1 MARYVITGSKF
12 KPFSYAELIQPI
24 QLAEAAHQAVEDQYN
39 ELSTKAN
46 VWDKLAGEQPDS
58 KVSTLYRDYANDL
71 RNQANQLA
79 KEGLTPSS
87 RQGLLEMKSRYS
99 TDIIPIEQ
107 AYNARAA
114 EAAEQLAGKAK
125 GIVYEGNASLS
136 SLDRYLYNPQIRYG
150 MADSQEGYKRVYNSA
165 KALQGQLRNYG
176 NGERLDY
183 YTKTWLQ
190 EHGYKQDEAN
200 QAIKDIQEALTSGDN
215 IRGNN
220 ILSDILAQEMN
231 TSGVANWNNN
241 AARVDYFNR
250 VSPAIYA
257 AVGETKVSPYEDY
270 GRRLSARATES
281 SSSATVPRV
290 PWRAIPITRTNE
302 QIRNTTQMKS
312 DAEFLRELASNPSK
326 ALDVQKTYYPGVK
339 GRGEPG
345 SADINI
351 APGDVVTQSYMK
363 RLSDISKK
371 YGINVNFNI
380 GDNGNNSTEGLIK
393 AAEELESRIRKSAI
407 RSTGYAL
414 TNTNFDLGSRILAE
428 NIRSRSQ
435 RANDDTG
442 AFEIEDGKVKSKPSK
457 LEDVIGYINKDAQIE
472 FDPSL
477 GVVLR
482 GSIQDGKTYKTKSF
496 LLDPEVIAGESI
508 NVGGRIYNRY
518 QYLIDL
524 INESIENNDVEAA
537 TAISTR
543 LMEDLD
549 SYFNSIAKTQGNT
562 MSAKEEEAASYYR
575 N

>member
-46 VWDKLAGEQPDS
+46 VWENIANEQDS
-58 KVSTLYRDYANDL
+58 PYTYNMYKTYADDL
-71 RNQANQLA
+71 KYQADQLA
-79 KEGLTPSS
+79 TSGLTPAS
-87 RQGLLEMKSRYS
+87 RQGLNNMRTRYS
-99 TDIIPIEQ
+99 QQIVPIEQ
-107 AYNARAA
+107 GYAA
-114 EAAEQLAGKAK
+114 KVRDIEAQKQAKLKDNTLMFDREAAFTNLDDYVRNPNLSYTAYSGQTLASQTSQMARNLAKELKEYKKGKPIDAYTNTFLTK
-125 GIVYEGNASLS
+125 YNVSSDDVLYAIEHPNDKRSNKALRAIMDAAVNASPIPS
-136 SLDRYLYNPQIRYG
+136 WGDMDTLDRAYQYAG
-150 MADSQEGYKRVYNSA
+150 MGLWDAIGEERVTPIE
-165 KALQGQLRNYG
+165 NYG
-176 NGERLDY
+176 ARL
-183 YTKTWLQ
+183 
-190 EHGYKQDEAN
+190 
-200 QAIKDIQEALTSGDN
+200 
-215 IRGNN
+215 
-220 ILSDILAQEMN
+220 
-231 TSGVANWNNN
+231 
-241 AARVDYFNR
+241 AARQ
-250 VSPAIYA
+250 A
-257 AVGETKVSPYEDY
+257 AG
-270 GRRLSARATES
+270 S

-482 GSIQDGKTYKTKSF
+482 GSIQDDKTYRTKSF

>member
-24 QLAEAAHQAVEDQYN
+24 QLAEEAHQAVEDQYN

-46 VWDKLAGEQPDS
+46 VWENIANEQDS
-58 KVSTLYRDYANDL
+58 PYTYNMYKTYADDL
-71 RNQANQLA
+71 KYQADQLA
-79 KEGLTPSS
+79 TSGLTPAS
-87 RQGLLEMKSRYS
+87 RQGLNNMRTRYS
-99 TDIIPIEQ
+99 QQIIPIEQ
-107 AYNARAA
+107 GYAA
-114 EAAEQLAGKAK
+114 KVRDIEAQKQAKLKDNTLMFDREAAFTNLDDYVRNPNLSYTAYSGQTLASQTSQMARNLAKELKEYKKGKPIDAYTNTFLTK
-125 GIVYEGNASLS
+125 YNVSSDDVLYAIEHPNDKRSNKALRAIMDAAVNASPIPS
-136 SLDRYLYNPQIRYG
+136 WGDIDTLDRAYQYAG
-150 MADSQEGYKRVYNSA
+150 MGLWDAIGEEKVTPIE
-165 KALQGQLRNYG
+165 NYG
-176 NGERLDY
+176 ARL
-183 YTKTWLQ
+183 
-190 EHGYKQDEAN
+190 
-200 QAIKDIQEALTSGDN
+200 
-215 IRGNN
+215 
-220 ILSDILAQEMN
+220 
-231 TSGVANWNNN
+231 
-241 AARVDYFNR
+241 AARQ
-250 VSPAIYA
+250 A
-257 AVGETKVSPYEDY
+257 AG
-270 GRRLSARATES
+270 S

-326 ALDVQKTYYPGVK
+326 ALDVQKTYYPGVR

-371 YGINVNFNI
+371 YGINVSFDIN
-380 GDNGNNSTEGLIK
+380 DNGNNSTENLIK

-442 AFEIEDGKVKSKPSK
+442 AFEIEDGEVKNKPSK

-508 NVGGRIYNRY
+508 NVGGKIYNRY

-524 INESIENNDVEAA
+524 INESIENNDIEAA

>member
-46 VWDKLAGEQPDS
+46 VWENIANEQNSPYTYNIY
-58 KVSTLYRDYANDL
+58 KTYADDL
-71 RNQANQLA
+71 KYQADQLA
-79 KEGLTPSS
+79 TSGLTPAS
-87 RQGLLEMKSRYS
+87 RQGLNNMRTRYS
-99 TDIIPIEQ
+99 QQIVPIEQ
-107 AYNARAA
+107 GYAA
-114 EAAEQLAGKAK
+114 KVRDIEAQKQAKLKDNTLMFDREAAFTNLDDYVRNPNLSYTAYSGQTLASQTSQMARNLAKELKEYKKGKPIDAYTNTFLTK
-125 GIVYEGNASLS
+125 YNVSSDDVLYAIEHPNDKRSNKALRAIMDAAVNASPIPS
-136 SLDRYLYNPQIRYG
+136 WGDMDTLDRAYQYAG
-150 MADSQEGYKRVYNSA
+150 MGLWDAIGEEKVTPIE
-165 KALQGQLRNYG
+165 NYG
-176 NGERLDY
+176 ARL
-183 YTKTWLQ
+183 
-190 EHGYKQDEAN
+190 
-200 QAIKDIQEALTSGDN
+200 
-215 IRGNN
+215 
-220 ILSDILAQEMN
+220 
-231 TSGVANWNNN
+231 
-241 AARVDYFNR
+241 AARQ
-250 VSPAIYA
+250 A
-257 AVGETKVSPYEDY
+257 A
-270 GRRLSARATES
+270 RS

-302 QIRNTTQMKS
+302 QIRNTTQMKN
-312 DAEFLRELASNPSK
+312 DAEFLRNLAKDPSK
-326 ALDVQKTYYPGVK
+326 TLEVQQTYYPGVK

-380 GDNGNNSTEGLIK
+380 RDNGNNSTKGLIK

-482 GSIQDGKTYKTKSF
+482 GSIQDGNTYKTKSF
-496 LLDPEVIAGESI
+496 LLDPEVIAGESV
-508 NVGGRIYNRY
+508 NVGGEIYNRY

>member
-24 QLAEAAHQAVEDQYN
+24 QLAEVAHQAVEDQYN

-46 VWDKLAGEQPDS
+46 VWENIANEQDS
-58 KVSTLYRDYANDL
+58 PYTYNMYKTYADDL
-71 RNQANQLA
+71 KYQADQLA
-79 KEGLTPSS
+79 TSGLTPAS
-87 RQGLLEMKSRYS
+87 RQGLNNMRTRYS
-99 TDIIPIEQ
+99 QQIVPIEQ
-107 AYNARAA
+107 GYAA
-114 EAAEQLAGKAK
+114 KVRDIEAQKQAKLKDNTLMFDREAAFTNLDDYVRNPNLSYTAYSGQTLASQTSQMARNLAKELKEYKKGKPIDAYTNTFLTK
-125 GIVYEGNASLS
+125 YNVSSDDVLYAIEHPNDKRSNKALRAIMDAAVNASPIPS
-136 SLDRYLYNPQIRYG
+136 WGDMDTLDRAYQYAG
-150 MADSQEGYKRVYNSA
+150 MGLWDAIGEERVTPIE
-165 KALQGQLRNYG
+165 NYG
-176 NGERLDY
+176 ARL
-183 YTKTWLQ
+183 
-190 EHGYKQDEAN
+190 
-200 QAIKDIQEALTSGDN
+200 
-215 IRGNN
+215 
-220 ILSDILAQEMN
+220 
-231 TSGVANWNNN
+231 
-241 AARVDYFNR
+241 AARQ
-250 VSPAIYA
+250 A
-257 AVGETKVSPYEDY
+257 AG
-270 GRRLSARATES
+270 S

-351 APGDVVTQSYMK
+351 APGDVATQSYMK

>member
-46 VWDKLAGEQPDS
+46 VWENIANEQDS
-58 KVSTLYRDYANDL
+58 PYTYNMYKTYADDL
-71 RNQANQLA
+71 KYQADQLA
-79 KEGLTPSS
+79 ASGLTPAS
-87 RQGLLEMKSRYS
+87 RQGLNNMRTRYS
-99 TDIIPIEQ
+99 QQIVPIEQ
-107 AYNARAA
+107 GYAA
-114 EAAEQLAGKAK
+114 KVRDIEAQKQAKLKDNTLMFDREAAFTNLDDYVRNPNLSYTAYSGQTLASQTSQMARNLAKELKEYKKGKPIDAYTNTFLTK
-125 GIVYEGNASLS
+125 YNVSSDDVLYAIEHPNDKRSNKALRAIMDAAVNASPIPS
-136 SLDRYLYNPQIRYG
+136 WGDMDTLDRAYQYAG
-150 MADSQEGYKRVYNSA
+150 MGLWDAIGEERVTPIE
-165 KALQGQLRNYG
+165 NYG
-176 NGERLDY
+176 ARL
-183 YTKTWLQ
+183 
-190 EHGYKQDEAN
+190 
-200 QAIKDIQEALTSGDN
+200 
-215 IRGNN
+215 
-220 ILSDILAQEMN
+220 
-231 TSGVANWNNN
+231 
-241 AARVDYFNR
+241 AARQ
-250 VSPAIYA
+250 A
-257 AVGETKVSPYEDY
+257 AG
-270 GRRLSARATES
+270 S

-414 TNTNFDLGSRILAE
+414 TNTNFNLGSRILAE

-482 GSIQDGKTYKTKSF
+482 GSIQDDKTYKTKSF

>member
-46 VWDKLAGEQPDS
+46 VWENIANEQNSPYTYNMY
-58 KVSTLYRDYANDL
+58 KTYADDL
-71 RNQANQLA
+71 KYQADQLA
-79 KEGLTPSS
+79 TSGLTPAS
-87 RQGLLEMKSRYS
+87 RQGLNNMRTRYS
-99 TDIIPIEQ
+99 QQIVPIEQ
-107 AYNARAA
+107 GYAA
-114 EAAEQLAGKAK
+114 KVRDIEAQKQAKLKDNTLMFDREAAFTNLDDYVRNPNLSYTAYSGQTLASQTSQMARNLAKELKEYKKGKPIDAYTNTFLTK
-125 GIVYEGNASLS
+125 YNVSSDDVLYAIEHPNDKRSNKALRAIMDAAVNASPIPS
-136 SLDRYLYNPQIRYG
+136 WGDMDTLDRAYQYAG
-150 MADSQEGYKRVYNSA
+150 MGLWDAIGEEKVTPIE
-165 KALQGQLRNYG
+165 NY
-176 NGERLDY
+176 EARL
-183 YTKTWLQ
+183 
-190 EHGYKQDEAN
+190 
-200 QAIKDIQEALTSGDN
+200 
-215 IRGNN
+215 
-220 ILSDILAQEMN
+220 
-231 TSGVANWNNN
+231 
-241 AARVDYFNR
+241 AARQ
-250 VSPAIYA
+250 A
-257 AVGETKVSPYEDY
+257 A
-270 GRRLSARATES
+270 RS

-302 QIRNTTQMKS
+302 QIRNTTQMKN
-312 DAEFLRELASNPSK
+312 DAEFLRNLAKDPSK
-326 ALDVQKTYYPGVK
+326 VLEVQQTYYPGVK

-380 GDNGNNSTEGLIK
+380 GDNGNNSTERLIK

-508 NVGGRIYNRY
+508 NVGGKIYNRY

>member
-46 VWDKLAGEQPDS
+46 VWENIANEQDS
-58 KVSTLYRDYANDL
+58 PYTYNMYKTYADDL
-71 RNQANQLA
+71 KYQADQLA
-79 KEGLTPSS
+79 TSGLTPAS
-87 RQGLLEMKSRYS
+87 RQGLNNMRTRYS
-99 TDIIPIEQ
+99 QQIVPIEQ
-107 AYNARAA
+107 GYAA
-114 EAAEQLAGKAK
+114 KVRDIEAQKQAKLKDNTLMFDREAAFTNLDDYVRNPNLSYTAYSGQTLASQTSQMARNLAKELKEYKKGKPIDAYTNTFLTK
-125 GIVYEGNASLS
+125 YNVSSDDVLYAIEHPNDKRSNKALRAIMDAAVNASPIPS
-136 SLDRYLYNPQIRYG
+136 WGDMDTLDRAYQYAG
-150 MADSQEGYKRVYNSA
+150 MGLWDAIGEERVTPIE
-165 KALQGQLRNYG
+165 NYG
-176 NGERLDY
+176 ARL
-183 YTKTWLQ
+183 T
-190 EHGYKQDEAN
+190 AI
-200 QAIKDIQEALTSGDN
+200 QAAG
-215 IRGNN
+215 
-220 ILSDILAQEMN
+220 
-231 TSGVANWNNN
+231 
-241 AARVDYFNR
+241 
-250 VSPAIYA
+250 
-257 AVGETKVSPYEDY
+257 
-270 GRRLSARATES
+270 S

-482 GSIQDGKTYKTKSF
+482 GSIQDGNTYKTKSF

-537 TAISTR
+537 TAISIR

>member
-1 MARYVITGSKF
+1 MARYVITNSKF

-24 QLAEAAHQAVEDQYN
+24 QLAEVAHQAVEDQYN

-46 VWDKLAGEQPDS
+46 VWENIANEQDS
-58 KVSTLYRDYANDL
+58 PYTYNMYKTYADDL
-71 RNQANQLA
+71 KYQADQLA
-79 KEGLTPSS
+79 TSGLTPAS
-87 RQGLLEMKSRYS
+87 RQGLNNMRTRYS
-99 TDIIPIEQ
+99 QQIVPIEQ
-107 AYNARAA
+107 GYAA
-114 EAAEQLAGKAK
+114 KVRDIEAQKQAKLKDNTLMFDREAAFTNLDDYVRNPNLSYTAYSGQTLASQASQMARNLAKELKEYKKGKPIDAYTNTFLTK
-125 GIVYEGNASLS
+125 YNVSSDDVLYAIEHPNDKRSNKALRAIMDAAVNASPIPS
-136 SLDRYLYNPQIRYG
+136 WGDMDTLDRAYQYAG
-150 MADSQEGYKRVYNSA
+150 MGLWDAIGEERVTPIE
-165 KALQGQLRNYG
+165 NYG
-176 NGERLDY
+176 ARL
-183 YTKTWLQ
+183 
-190 EHGYKQDEAN
+190 
-200 QAIKDIQEALTSGDN
+200 
-215 IRGNN
+215 
-220 ILSDILAQEMN
+220 
-231 TSGVANWNNN
+231 
-241 AARVDYFNR
+241 AARQ
-250 VSPAIYA
+250 A
-257 AVGETKVSPYEDY
+257 AG
-270 GRRLSARATES
+270 S

-351 APGDVVTQSYMK
+351 APGDVVTQPYMK

-435 RANDDTG
+435 RANGDTG

-482 GSIQDGKTYKTKSF
+482 GSIQDDKTYKTKSF

-518 QYLIDL
+518 QYLTDL

>member
-46 VWDKLAGEQPDS
+46 VWENIANEQDS
-58 KVSTLYRDYANDL
+58 PYTYNMYKTYADDL
-71 RNQANQLA
+71 KYQADQLA
-79 KEGLTPSS
+79 TSGLTPAS
-87 RQGLLEMKSRYS
+87 RQGLNNMRTRYS
-99 TDIIPIEQ
+99 QQIVPIEQ
-107 AYNARAA
+107 GYAA
-114 EAAEQLAGKAK
+114 KVRDIEAQKQAKLKDNTLMFDREAAFTNLDDYVRNPNLSYTAYSGQTLASQTSQMARNLAKELKEYKKGKPIDAYTNTFLTK
-125 GIVYEGNASLS
+125 YNVSSDDVLYAIEHPNDKRSNKALRAIMDAAVNASPIPS
-136 SLDRYLYNPQIRYG
+136 WGDMDTLDRAYQYAG
-150 MADSQEGYKRVYNSA
+150 MGLWDAIGEERVTPIE
-165 KALQGQLRNYG
+165 NYG
-176 NGERLDY
+176 ARL
-183 YTKTWLQ
+183 
-190 EHGYKQDEAN
+190 
-200 QAIKDIQEALTSGDN
+200 
-215 IRGNN
+215 
-220 ILSDILAQEMN
+220 
-231 TSGVANWNNN
+231 
-241 AARVDYFNR
+241 AARK
-250 VSPAIYA
+250 A
-257 AVGETKVSPYEDY
+257 AG
-270 GRRLSARATES
+270 S

-363 RLSDISKK
+363 KLSDISKK

>member
-24 QLAEAAHQAVEDQYN
+24 QLAEVTHQAVEDQYN

-46 VWDKLAGEQPDS
+46 VWENIANEQDS
-58 KVSTLYRDYANDL
+58 PYTYNMYKTYADDL
-71 RNQANQLA
+71 KYQADQLA
-79 KEGLTPSS
+79 TSGLTPAS
-87 RQGLLEMKSRYS
+87 RQGLNNMRTRYS
-99 TDIIPIEQ
+99 QQIVPIEQ
-107 AYNARAA
+107 GYAA
-114 EAAEQLAGKAK
+114 KVRDIEAQKQAKLKDNTLMFDREAAFTNLDDYVRNPNLSYTAYSGQTLASQTSQMARNLAKELKEYKKGKPIDAYTNTFLTK
-125 GIVYEGNASLS
+125 YNVSSDDVLYAIEHPNDKRSNKALRAIMDAAVNASPIPS
-136 SLDRYLYNPQIRYG
+136 WGDMDTLDRAYQYAG
-150 MADSQEGYKRVYNSA
+150 MGLWDAIGEEKVTPIE
-165 KALQGQLRNYG
+165 NYG
-176 NGERLDY
+176 ARL
-183 YTKTWLQ
+183 
-190 EHGYKQDEAN
+190 
-200 QAIKDIQEALTSGDN
+200 
-215 IRGNN
+215 
-220 ILSDILAQEMN
+220 
-231 TSGVANWNNN
+231 
-241 AARVDYFNR
+241 AARQ
-250 VSPAIYA
+250 A
-257 AVGETKVSPYEDY
+257 AG
-270 GRRLSARATES
+270 S

-302 QIRNTTQMKS
+302 QIRNTTQMKN
-312 DAEFLRELASNPSK
+312 DAEFLRNLAKDPSK
-326 ALDVQKTYYPGVK
+326 ALEIQQTYYPGVK

-457 LEDVIGYINKDAQIE
+457 LEDIIGYINKDAQIE

-482 GSIQDGKTYKTKSF
+482 GSIQDGNTYKTKSF
-496 LLDPEVIAGESI
+496 LLDPEVIAGESV
-508 NVGGRIYNRY
+508 NVGGKIYNRY

>member
-46 VWDKLAGEQPDS
+46 VWENIANEQDS
-58 KVSTLYRDYANDL
+58 PYTYNMYKTYADDL
-71 RNQANQLA
+71 KYQADQLA
-79 KEGLTPSS
+79 TSGLTPAS
-87 RQGLLEMKSRYS
+87 RQGLNNMRTRYS
-99 TDIIPIEQ
+99 QQIVPIEQ
-107 AYNARAA
+107 GYAA
-114 EAAEQLAGKAK
+114 KVRDIEAQKQAKLKDNTLMFDREAAFTNLDDYVRNPNLSYTAYSGQTLASQTSQMARNLAKELKEYKKGKPIDAYTNTFLTK
-125 GIVYEGNASLS
+125 YNVSSDDVLYAIEHPNDKRSNKALRAIMDAAVNASPIPS
-136 SLDRYLYNPQIRYG
+136 WGDMDTLDRAYQYAG
-150 MADSQEGYKRVYNSA
+150 MGLWDAIGEERVTPIE
-165 KALQGQLRNYG
+165 NYG
-176 NGERLDY
+176 ARL
-183 YTKTWLQ
+183 T
-190 EHGYKQDEAN
+190 AR
-200 QAIKDIQEALTSGDN
+200 QAAG
-215 IRGNN
+215 
-220 ILSDILAQEMN
+220 
-231 TSGVANWNNN
+231 
-241 AARVDYFNR
+241 
-250 VSPAIYA
+250 
-257 AVGETKVSPYEDY
+257 
-270 GRRLSARATES
+270 S

-414 TNTNFDLGSRILAE
+414 TNTNFDLGSRILTE

-562 MSAKEEEAASYYR
+562 MSAKEEKAASYYR

>member
-46 VWDKLAGEQPDS
+46 VWENIANEQDS
-58 KVSTLYRDYANDL
+58 PYTYNMYKTYADDL
-71 RNQANQLA
+71 KYQADQLA
-79 KEGLTPSS
+79 TSGLTPAS
-87 RQGLLEMKSRYS
+87 RQGLNNMRTRYS
-99 TDIIPIEQ
+99 QQIVPIEQ
-107 AYNARAA
+107 GYAA
-114 EAAEQLAGKAK
+114 KVRDIEAQKQAKLKDNTLMFDREAAFTNLDDYVRNPNLSYTAYSGQTLASQTSQMARNLAKELKEYKKGKPIDAYTNTFLTK
-125 GIVYEGNASLS
+125 YNVSSDDVLYAIEHPNDKRSNKALRAIMDAAVNASPIPS
-136 SLDRYLYNPQIRYG
+136 WGDMDTLDRAYQYAG
-150 MADSQEGYKRVYNSA
+150 MGLWDAIGEERVTPIE
-165 KALQGQLRNYG
+165 NYG
-176 NGERLDY
+176 ARL
-183 YTKTWLQ
+183 
-190 EHGYKQDEAN
+190 
-200 QAIKDIQEALTSGDN
+200 
-215 IRGNN
+215 
-220 ILSDILAQEMN
+220 
-231 TSGVANWNNN
+231 
-241 AARVDYFNR
+241 AARQ
-250 VSPAIYA
+250 A
-257 AVGETKVSPYEDY
+257 AG
-270 GRRLSARATES
+270 S

-371 YGINVNFNI
+371 YGINANFNI

-407 RSTGYAL
+407 RSIGYIL
-414 TNTNFDLGSRILAE
+414 TNTNFDLGSRTLSE

-435 RANDDTG
+435 KTNDDTG
-442 AFEIEDGKVKSKPSK
+442 VFEIEDGEVKNKPSK
-457 LEDVIGYINKDAQIE
+457 LEDIIGYINKDAQIE

>member
-46 VWDKLAGEQPDS
+46 VWENIANEQDS
-58 KVSTLYRDYANDL
+58 PYTYNMYKTYADDL
-71 RNQANQLA
+71 KYQADQLA
-79 KEGLTPSS
+79 TSGLTPAS
-87 RQGLLEMKSRYS
+87 RQGLNNMRTRYS
-99 TDIIPIEQ
+99 QQIVPIEQ
-107 AYNARAA
+107 GYAA
-114 EAAEQLAGKAK
+114 KVRDIEAQKQAKLKDNTLMFDREAAFTNLDDYVRNPNLSYTAYSGQTLASQTSQMARNLAKELKEYKKGKPIDAYTNTFLTK
-125 GIVYEGNASLS
+125 YNVSSDDVLYAIEHPNDKRSNKALRAIMDAAVNASPIPS
-136 SLDRYLYNPQIRYG
+136 WGDMDTLDRAYQYAG
-150 MADSQEGYKRVYNSA
+150 MGLWDAIGEERVTPIE
-165 KALQGQLRNYG
+165 NYG
-176 NGERLDY
+176 ARL
-183 YTKTWLQ
+183 
-190 EHGYKQDEAN
+190 
-200 QAIKDIQEALTSGDN
+200 
-215 IRGNN
+215 
-220 ILSDILAQEMN
+220 
-231 TSGVANWNNN
+231 
-241 AARVDYFNR
+241 AARQ
-250 VSPAIYA
+250 A
-257 AVGETKVSPYEDY
+257 A
-270 GRRLSARATES
+270 RS

-290 PWRAIPITRTNE
+290 PWRAVPITRTNE
-302 QIRNTTQMKS
+302 QIRNTAQMKS
-312 DAEFLRELASNPSK
+312 DAEFLRELTSNPSK

-393 AAEELESRIRKSAI
+393 AAEELESRIRKSAV

-482 GSIQDGKTYKTKSF
+482 GSIQDGNTYKTKSF

-537 TAISTR
+537 TAISIR

>member
-46 VWDKLAGEQPDS
+46 VWENIANEQDS
-58 KVSTLYRDYANDL
+58 PYTYNMYKTYADDL
-71 RNQANQLA
+71 KYQADQLA
-79 KEGLTPSS
+79 TSGLTPTS
-87 RQGLLEMKSRYS
+87 RQGLNNMRTRYS
-99 TDIIPIEQ
+99 QQIVPIEQ
-107 AYNARAA
+107 GYAA
-114 EAAEQLAGKAK
+114 KVRDIEAQKQAKLKDNTLMFDREAAFTNLDDYVRNPNLSYTAYSGQTLASQTSQMARNLAKELKEYKKGKPIDAYTNTFLTK
-125 GIVYEGNASLS
+125 YNVSSDDVLYAIEHPNDKRSNKALRAIMDAAVNASPIPS
-136 SLDRYLYNPQIRYG
+136 WGDVDTLDRAYQYAG
-150 MADSQEGYKRVYNSA
+150 MGLWDAIGEERVTPIE
-165 KALQGQLRNYG
+165 NYG
-176 NGERLDY
+176 ARL
-183 YTKTWLQ
+183 
-190 EHGYKQDEAN
+190 
-200 QAIKDIQEALTSGDN
+200 
-215 IRGNN
+215 
-220 ILSDILAQEMN
+220 
-231 TSGVANWNNN
+231 
-241 AARVDYFNR
+241 AARQ
-250 VSPAIYA
+250 A
-257 AVGETKVSPYEDY
+257 AG
-270 GRRLSARATES
+270 S

-351 APGDVVTQSYMK
+351 APGDIVTQSYMK

-508 NVGGRIYNRY
+508 DVGGKIYNRY

-537 TAISTR
+537 TAISIR

>member
-46 VWDKLAGEQPDS
+46 VWENIANEQDS
-58 KVSTLYRDYANDL
+58 SYIYDMYKTYADDL
-71 RNQANQLA
+71 KYQADQLA
-79 KEGLTPSS
+79 TSGLTPAS
-87 RQGLLEMKSRYS
+87 RQGLNNMRTRYS
-99 TDIIPIEQ
+99 QQIVPIEQ
-107 AYNARAA
+107 GYAA
-114 EAAEQLAGKAK
+114 KVRDIEAQKQAKLKDNTLMFDREAAFTNLEDYVRNPNLSYTAYSGQTLASQTSQMARNLAKELKEYKKGKPIDAYTNTFLTK
-125 GIVYEGNASLS
+125 YNVSSDDVLYAIEHPNDKRSNKALRAIMDAAVNASPIPS
-136 SLDRYLYNPQIRYG
+136 WGDVDTLDRAYQYAG
-150 MADSQEGYKRVYNSA
+150 MGLWDAIGEERVTPIE
-165 KALQGQLRNYG
+165 NYG
-176 NGERLDY
+176 ARP
-183 YTKTWLQ
+183 
-190 EHGYKQDEAN
+190 
-200 QAIKDIQEALTSGDN
+200 
-215 IRGNN
+215 
-220 ILSDILAQEMN
+220 
-231 TSGVANWNNN
+231 
-241 AARVDYFNR
+241 AARQ
-250 VSPAIYA
+250 A
-257 AVGETKVSPYEDY
+257 AG
-270 GRRLSARATES
+270 S

>member
-24 QLAEAAHQAVEDQYN
+24 QLAEAAHQVVEDQYN

-46 VWDKLAGEQPDS
+46 VWENIANEQDS
-58 KVSTLYRDYANDL
+58 PYTYNMYKTYADDL
-71 RNQANQLA
+71 KYQADQLA
-79 KEGLTPSS
+79 TSGLTPAS
-87 RQGLLEMKSRYS
+87 RQGLNNMRTRYS
-99 TDIIPIEQ
+99 QQIVPIEQ
-107 AYNARAA
+107 GYAA
-114 EAAEQLAGKAK
+114 KVRDIEAQKQAKLKDNTLMFDREAAFTNLDDYVRNPNLSYTAYSGQTLASQTSQMARNLAKELKEYKKGKPIDAYTNTFLTK
-125 GIVYEGNASLS
+125 YNVSSDDVLYAIEHPNDKRSNKALRAIMDAAVNASPIPS
-136 SLDRYLYNPQIRYG
+136 WGDVDTLDRAYQYAG
-150 MADSQEGYKRVYNSA
+150 MGLWDAIGEERVTPIE
-165 KALQGQLRNYG
+165 NYG
-176 NGERLDY
+176 ARL
-183 YTKTWLQ
+183 
-190 EHGYKQDEAN
+190 
-200 QAIKDIQEALTSGDN
+200 
-215 IRGNN
+215 
-220 ILSDILAQEMN
+220 
-231 TSGVANWNNN
+231 
-241 AARVDYFNR
+241 AARQ
-250 VSPAIYA
+250 A
-257 AVGETKVSPYEDY
+257 AG
-270 GRRLSARATES
+270 S

-312 DAEFLRELASNPSK
+312 DAEFLRELASNSSK

-351 APGDVVTQSYMK
+351 APGDVVTQPYMK

-435 RANDDTG
+435 RVNDDTG

-457 LEDVIGYINKDAQIE
+457 LEDIIGYINKDAQIE

-508 NVGGRIYNRY
+508 NVGGKIYNRY

-524 INESIENNDVEAA
+524 INESIENNDIETA

>member
-46 VWDKLAGEQPDS
+46 VWENIANEQDS
-58 KVSTLYRDYANDL
+58 PYTYNMYKTYADDL
-71 RNQANQLA
+71 KYQADQLA
-79 KEGLTPSS
+79 TSGLTPAS
-87 RQGLLEMKSRYS
+87 RQGLNNMRTRYS
-99 TDIIPIEQ
+99 QQIVPIEQ
-107 AYNARAA
+107 GYAA
-114 EAAEQLAGKAK
+114 KVRDIEAQKQAKLKDNTLMFDREAAFTNLDDYVRNPNLSYTAYSGQTLASQTSQMARNLAKELKEYKKGKPIDAYTNTFLTK
-125 GIVYEGNASLS
+125 YNVSSDDVLYAIEHPNDKRSNKALRAIMDAAVNASPIPS
-136 SLDRYLYNPQIRYG
+136 WGDMDTLDRAYQYAG
-150 MADSQEGYKRVYNSA
+150 MGLWDAIGEERVTPIE
-165 KALQGQLRNYG
+165 NYG
-176 NGERLDY
+176 ARL
-183 YTKTWLQ
+183 
-190 EHGYKQDEAN
+190 
-200 QAIKDIQEALTSGDN
+200 
-215 IRGNN
+215 
-220 ILSDILAQEMN
+220 
-231 TSGVANWNNN
+231 
-241 AARVDYFNR
+241 AARQ
-250 VSPAIYA
+250 A
-257 AVGETKVSPYEDY
+257 AG
-270 GRRLSARATES
+270 S

-371 YGINVNFNI
+371 YDINVNFNI

-482 GSIQDGKTYKTKSF
+482 GSIQDDKTYKTKSF

>member
-1 MARYVITGSKF
+1 MARYVITNSKF

-24 QLAEAAHQAVEDQYN
+24 QLAEVAHQAVEDQYN

-46 VWDKLAGEQPDS
+46 VWENIANEQDS
-58 KVSTLYRDYANDL
+58 PYTYNMYKTYADDL
-71 RNQANQLA
+71 KYQADQLA
-79 KEGLTPSS
+79 TSGLTPAS
-87 RQGLLEMKSRYS
+87 RQGLNNMRTRYS
-99 TDIIPIEQ
+99 QQIVPIEQ
-107 AYNARAA
+107 GYAA
-114 EAAEQLAGKAK
+114 KVRDIEAQKQAKLKDNTLMFDREAAFTNLDDYVRNPNLSYTAYSGQTLASQTSQMARNLAKELKEYKKGKPIDAYTNTFLTK
-125 GIVYEGNASLS
+125 YNVSSDDVLYAIEHPNDKRSNKALRAIMDAAINASPIPS
-136 SLDRYLYNPQIRYG
+136 WGDMDTLDRAYQYAG
-150 MADSQEGYKRVYNSA
+150 MGLWDAIGEERVTPIE
-165 KALQGQLRNYG
+165 NYG
-176 NGERLDY
+176 ARL
-183 YTKTWLQ
+183 
-190 EHGYKQDEAN
+190 
-200 QAIKDIQEALTSGDN
+200 
-215 IRGNN
+215 
-220 ILSDILAQEMN
+220 
-231 TSGVANWNNN
+231 
-241 AARVDYFNR
+241 AARQ
-250 VSPAIYA
+250 A
-257 AVGETKVSPYEDY
+257 AG
-270 GRRLSARATES
+270 S

-393 AAEELESRIRKSAI
+393 VAEELESRIRKSAI

>member
-46 VWDKLAGEQPDS
+46 VWENIANEQNSPYTYNMY
-58 KVSTLYRDYANDL
+58 KTYADNL
-71 RNQANQLA
+71 KYQADQLA
-79 KEGLTPSS
+79 TSGLTPAS
-87 RQGLLEMKSRYS
+87 RQGLNNMRTRYS
-99 TDIIPIEQ
+99 QQIVPIEQ
-107 AYNARAA
+107 GYAA
-114 EAAEQLAGKAK
+114 KVRDIEAQKQAKLKDNTLMFDREAAFTNLDDYVRNPNLSYTAYSGQTLASQTSQMARNLAKELKEYKKGKPIDAYTNTFLTK
-125 GIVYEGNASLS
+125 YNVSSDDVLYAIEHPNDKRSNKALRAIMDAAVNASPIPS
-136 SLDRYLYNPQIRYG
+136 WGDMDTLDRAYQYAG
-150 MADSQEGYKRVYNSA
+150 MGLWDAIGEERVTPIE
-165 KALQGQLRNYG
+165 NYG
-176 NGERLDY
+176 ARL
-183 YTKTWLQ
+183 
-190 EHGYKQDEAN
+190 
-200 QAIKDIQEALTSGDN
+200 
-215 IRGNN
+215 
-220 ILSDILAQEMN
+220 
-231 TSGVANWNNN
+231 
-241 AARVDYFNR
+241 AARQ
-250 VSPAIYA
+250 A
-257 AVGETKVSPYEDY
+257 AG
-270 GRRLSARATES
+270 S

-302 QIRNTTQMKS
+302 QIRNTTQMKN
-312 DAEFLRELASNPSK
+312 DAEFLRNLAKDPSK
-326 ALDVQKTYYPGVK
+326 ALEVQQTYYPGVK

-508 NVGGRIYNRY
+508 NVGGKIYNRY

-524 INESIENNDVEAA
+524 INESTENNDIEAA

>member
-46 VWDKLAGEQPDS
+46 VWENIANEQDS
-58 KVSTLYRDYANDL
+58 PYTYNMYKTYADDL
-71 RNQANQLA
+71 KYQADQLA
-79 KEGLTPSS
+79 TSGLTPAS
-87 RQGLLEMKSRYS
+87 RQGLNNMRTRYS
-99 TDIIPIEQ
+99 QQIVPIEQ
-107 AYNARAA
+107 GYAA
-114 EAAEQLAGKAK
+114 KVRDIEAQKQAKLKDNTLMFDREAAFTNLDDYVRNPNLSYTAYSGQTLASQTSQMARNLAKELKEYKKGKPIDAYTNTFLTK
-125 GIVYEGNASLS
+125 YNVSSDDVLYAIEHPNDERSNKALRAIMDAAVNASPIPS
-136 SLDRYLYNPQIRYG
+136 WGDVDTLDRAYQYAG
-150 MADSQEGYKRVYNSA
+150 MGLWDAIGEEKVTPIE
-165 KALQGQLRNYG
+165 NYG
-176 NGERLDY
+176 ARL
-183 YTKTWLQ
+183 
-190 EHGYKQDEAN
+190 
-200 QAIKDIQEALTSGDN
+200 
-215 IRGNN
+215 
-220 ILSDILAQEMN
+220 
-231 TSGVANWNNN
+231 
-241 AARVDYFNR
+241 AARQ
-250 VSPAIYA
+250 A
-257 AVGETKVSPYEDY
+257 AG
-270 GRRLSARATES
+270 S

-549 SYFNSIAKTQGNT
+549 SYFNSIAKTQGNI

>member
-1 MARYVITGSKF
+1 MARYVITNSKF

-24 QLAEAAHQAVEDQYN
+24 QLAEVAHQAVEDQYN

-46 VWDKLAGEQPDS
+46 VWENIANEQDS
-58 KVSTLYRDYANDL
+58 PYTYNMYKTYADDL
-71 RNQANQLA
+71 KYQADQLA
-79 KEGLTPSS
+79 TSGLTPAS
-87 RQGLLEMKSRYS
+87 RQGLNNMRTRYS
-99 TDIIPIEQ
+99 QQIVPIEQ
-107 AYNARAA
+107 GYAA
-114 EAAEQLAGKAK
+114 KVRDIEAQKQAKLKDNTLMFDREAAFTNLDDYVRNPNLSYTAYSGQTLASQTSQMARNLAKELKEYKKGKPIDAYTNTFLTK
-125 GIVYEGNASLS
+125 YNVSSDDVLYAIEHPNDKRSNKALRAIMDAAVNASPIPS
-136 SLDRYLYNPQIRYG
+136 WGDMDTLDRAYQYAG
-150 MADSQEGYKRVYNSA
+150 MGLWDAIGEERVTPIE
-165 KALQGQLRNYG
+165 NYG
-176 NGERLDY
+176 ARL
-183 YTKTWLQ
+183 
-190 EHGYKQDEAN
+190 
-200 QAIKDIQEALTSGDN
+200 
-215 IRGNN
+215 
-220 ILSDILAQEMN
+220 
-231 TSGVANWNNN
+231 
-241 AARVDYFNR
+241 AARQ
-250 VSPAIYA
+250 A
-257 AVGETKVSPYEDY
+257 AG
-270 GRRLSARATES
+270 S

-371 YGINVNFNI
+371 YGINANFNI

-482 GSIQDGKTYKTKSF
+482 GSIQDGNTYKTKSF

>member
-46 VWDKLAGEQPDS
+46 VWENIASEQDS
-58 KVSTLYRDYANDL
+58 PYTYNMYKTYADDL
-71 RNQANQLA
+71 KYQADQLA
-79 KEGLTPSS
+79 TSGLTPAS
-87 RQGLLEMKSRYS
+87 RQGLNNMRTRYS
-99 TDIIPIEQ
+99 QQIVPIEQ
-107 AYNARAA
+107 GYAA
-114 EAAEQLAGKAK
+114 KVRDIEAQKQAKLKDNTLMFDREAAFTNLDDYVRNPNLSYTAYSGQTLASQTSQMARNLAKELKEYKKGKPIDAYTNTFLTK
-125 GIVYEGNASLS
+125 YNVSSDDVLYAIEHPNDKRSNKALRAIMDAAVNASPIPS
-136 SLDRYLYNPQIRYG
+136 WGDMDTLDRAYQYAG
-150 MADSQEGYKRVYNSA
+150 MGLWDAIGEERVTPIE
-165 KALQGQLRNYG
+165 NYG
-176 NGERLDY
+176 ARL
-183 YTKTWLQ
+183 
-190 EHGYKQDEAN
+190 
-200 QAIKDIQEALTSGDN
+200 
-215 IRGNN
+215 
-220 ILSDILAQEMN
+220 
-231 TSGVANWNNN
+231 
-241 AARVDYFNR
+241 AARQ
-250 VSPAIYA
+250 A
-257 AVGETKVSPYEDY
+257 A
-270 GRRLSARATES
+270 RS

-351 APGDVVTQSYMK
+351 APGDVVTQPYMK

-371 YGINVNFNI
+371 YGINVNFNM

-393 AAEELESRIRKSAI
+393 TAEELESRIRKSAI

-537 TAISTR
+537 TAISIR

-562 MSAKEEEAASYYR
+562 MSAKEEKAASYYR

>member
-1 MARYVITGSKF
+1 MARYVITSSKF

-46 VWDKLAGEQPDS
+46 VWENIANEQDS
-58 KVSTLYRDYANDL
+58 PYTYNMYKTYADDL
-71 RNQANQLA
+71 KYQADQLA
-79 KEGLTPSS
+79 TSGLTPAS
-87 RQGLLEMKSRYS
+87 RQGLNNMRTRYS
-99 TDIIPIEQ
+99 QQIVPIEQ
-107 AYNARAA
+107 GYAA
-114 EAAEQLAGKAK
+114 KVRDIEAQKQAKLKDNTLMFDREAAFTNLDDYVRNPNLSYTAYSGQTLASQTSQMARNLAKELKEYKKGKPIDAYTNTFLTK
-125 GIVYEGNASLS
+125 YNVSSDDVLYAIEHPNDKRSNKALRAIMDAAVNASPIPS
-136 SLDRYLYNPQIRYG
+136 WGDMDTLDRAYQYAG
-150 MADSQEGYKRVYNSA
+150 MGLWDAIGEERVTPIE
-165 KALQGQLRNYG
+165 NYG
-176 NGERLDY
+176 ARL
-183 YTKTWLQ
+183 
-190 EHGYKQDEAN
+190 
-200 QAIKDIQEALTSGDN
+200 
-215 IRGNN
+215 
-220 ILSDILAQEMN
+220 
-231 TSGVANWNNN
+231 
-241 AARVDYFNR
+241 AARQ
-250 VSPAIYA
+250 A
-257 AVGETKVSPYEDY
+257 A
-270 GRRLSARATES
+270 RS

-351 APGDVVTQSYMK
+351 APGDIVTQSYMK

-524 INESIENNDVEAA
+524 INEGIENNDVEAA

>member
-46 VWDKLAGEQPDS
+46 VWENIANEQDS
-58 KVSTLYRDYANDL
+58 PYTYNMYKTYADDL
-71 RNQANQLA
+71 KYQADQLA
-79 KEGLTPSS
+79 TSGLTPAS
-87 RQGLLEMKSRYS
+87 RQGLNNMRTRYS
-99 TDIIPIEQ
+99 QQIVPIEQ
-107 AYNARAA
+107 GYAA
-114 EAAEQLAGKAK
+114 KVRDIEAQKQAKLKDNTLMFDREAAFTNLDDYVRNPNLSYTAYSGQTLASQTSQMARNLAKELKEYKKGKPIDAYTNTFLTK
-125 GIVYEGNASLS
+125 YNVSSDDVLYAIEHPNDKRSNKALRAIMDAAVNASPIPS
-136 SLDRYLYNPQIRYG
+136 WGDMDTLDRAYQYAG
-150 MADSQEGYKRVYNSA
+150 MGLWDAIGEERVTPIE
-165 KALQGQLRNYG
+165 NYG
-176 NGERLDY
+176 ARL
-183 YTKTWLQ
+183 
-190 EHGYKQDEAN
+190 
-200 QAIKDIQEALTSGDN
+200 
-215 IRGNN
+215 
-220 ILSDILAQEMN
+220 
-231 TSGVANWNNN
+231 
-241 AARVDYFNR
+241 AARQ
-250 VSPAIYA
+250 A
-257 AVGETKVSPYEDY
+257 AG
-270 GRRLSARATES
+270 S

-482 GSIQDGKTYKTKSF
+482 GSIQDGNTYKTKSF

-537 TAISTR
+537 TAISIR

>member
-46 VWDKLAGEQPDS
+46 VWENIANEQDS
-58 KVSTLYRDYANDL
+58 PYTYNMYKTYADDL
-71 RNQANQLA
+71 KYQADQLA
-79 KEGLTPSS
+79 TSGLTPAS
-87 RQGLLEMKSRYS
+87 RQGLNNMRTRYS
-99 TDIIPIEQ
+99 QQIVPIEQ
-107 AYNARAA
+107 GYAA
-114 EAAEQLAGKAK
+114 KVRDIEAQKQAKLKDNTLMFDREAAFTNLDDYVRNPNLSYTAYSGQTLASQTSQMARNLAKELKEYKKGKPIDAYTNTFLTK
-125 GIVYEGNASLS
+125 YNVSSDDVLYAIEHPNDKRSNKALRAIMDAAVNASPIPS
-136 SLDRYLYNPQIRYG
+136 WGDMDTLDRAYQYAG
-150 MADSQEGYKRVYNSA
+150 MGLWDAIGEERVTPIE
-165 KALQGQLRNYG
+165 NYG
-176 NGERLDY
+176 ARL
-183 YTKTWLQ
+183 
-190 EHGYKQDEAN
+190 
-200 QAIKDIQEALTSGDN
+200 
-215 IRGNN
+215 
-220 ILSDILAQEMN
+220 
-231 TSGVANWNNN
+231 
-241 AARVDYFNR
+241 AARQ
-250 VSPAIYA
+250 A
-257 AVGETKVSPYEDY
+257 A
-270 GRRLSARATES
+270 RS

-380 GDNGNNSTEGLIK
+380 GDNRNNSTEGLIK

-562 MSAKEEEAASYYR
+562 MSVKEEEAASYYR

>member
-46 VWDKLAGEQPDS
+46 VWENIANEQDS
-58 KVSTLYRDYANDL
+58 PYTYNMYKTYADDL
-71 RNQANQLA
+71 KYQADQLA
-79 KEGLTPSS
+79 TSGLTPAS
-87 RQGLLEMKSRYS
+87 RQGLNNMRTRYS
-99 TDIIPIEQ
+99 QQIVPIEQ
-107 AYNARAA
+107 GYAA
-114 EAAEQLAGKAK
+114 KVRDIEAQKQAKLKDNTLMFDREAAFTNLDDYVRNPNLSYTAYSGQTLASQTSQMARNLAKELKEYKKGKPIDAYTNTFLTK
-125 GIVYEGNASLS
+125 YNVSSDDVLYAIEHPNDKRSNKALRAIMDAAVNASPIPS
-136 SLDRYLYNPQIRYG
+136 WGDMDTLDRAYQYAG
-150 MADSQEGYKRVYNSA
+150 MGLWDAIGEERVTPIE
-165 KALQGQLRNYG
+165 NYG
-176 NGERLDY
+176 ARL
-183 YTKTWLQ
+183 
-190 EHGYKQDEAN
+190 
-200 QAIKDIQEALTSGDN
+200 
-215 IRGNN
+215 
-220 ILSDILAQEMN
+220 
-231 TSGVANWNNN
+231 
-241 AARVDYFNR
+241 AARQ
-250 VSPAIYA
+250 A
-257 AVGETKVSPYEDY
+257 AG
-270 GRRLSARATES
+270 S

-393 AAEELESRIRKSAI
+393 AAEELESRIRKGAI

>member
-46 VWDKLAGEQPDS
+46 VWENIANEQNSPYTYNMY
-58 KVSTLYRDYANDL
+58 KTYADDL
-71 RNQANQLA
+71 KYQADQLA
-79 KEGLTPSS
+79 TSGLTPAS
-87 RQGLLEMKSRYS
+87 RQGLNNMRTRYS
-99 TDIIPIEQ
+99 QQIVPIEQ
-107 AYNARAA
+107 GYAA
-114 EAAEQLAGKAK
+114 KVRDIEAQKQAKLKDNTLMFDREAAFTNLDDYVRNPNLSYTAYSGQTLASQTSQMARNLAKELKEYKKGKPIDAYTNTFLTK
-125 GIVYEGNASLS
+125 YNVSSDDVLYAIEHPNDKRSNKALRAIMDAAVNASPIPS
-136 SLDRYLYNPQIRYG
+136 WGDMDTLDRAYQYAG
-150 MADSQEGYKRVYNSA
+150 MGLWDAIGEERVTPIE
-165 KALQGQLRNYG
+165 NYG
-176 NGERLDY
+176 ARL
-183 YTKTWLQ
+183 
-190 EHGYKQDEAN
+190 
-200 QAIKDIQEALTSGDN
+200 
-215 IRGNN
+215 
-220 ILSDILAQEMN
+220 
-231 TSGVANWNNN
+231 
-241 AARVDYFNR
+241 AARQ
-250 VSPAIYA
+250 A
-257 AVGETKVSPYEDY
+257 AG
-270 GRRLSARATES
+270 S

-302 QIRNTTQMKS
+302 QIRNTTQMKN
-312 DAEFLRELASNPSK
+312 DAEFLRNLAKDPSK
-326 ALDVQKTYYPGVK
+326 ALEVQQTYYPGVK

-363 RLSDISKK
+363 RLSNISKK
-371 YGINVNFNI
+371 YGININFNI
-380 GDNGNNSTEGLIK
+380 GDNRNNSTEGLIK

-482 GSIQDGKTYKTKSF
+482 GSIQDGNTYKTKSF

>member
-1 MARYVITGSKF
+1 MARYVITNSKF

-24 QLAEAAHQAVEDQYN
+24 QLAEVAHQAVEDQYN

-46 VWDKLAGEQPDS
+46 VWENIANEQDS
-58 KVSTLYRDYANDL
+58 PYTYNMYKTYADDL
-71 RNQANQLA
+71 KYQADQLA
-79 KEGLTPSS
+79 TSGLTPAS
-87 RQGLLEMKSRYS
+87 RQGLNNMRTRYS
-99 TDIIPIEQ
+99 QQIVPIEQ
-107 AYNARAA
+107 GYAA
-114 EAAEQLAGKAK
+114 KVRDIEAQKQAKLKDNTLMFDREAAFTNLDDYVRNPNLSYTAYSGQTLASQTSQMARNLAKELKEYKKGKPIDAYTNTFLTK
-125 GIVYEGNASLS
+125 YNVSSDDVLYAIEHPNDKRSNKALRAIMDAAVNASPIPS
-136 SLDRYLYNPQIRYG
+136 WGDMDTLDRAYQYAG
-150 MADSQEGYKRVYNSA
+150 MGLWDAIGEERVTPIE
-165 KALQGQLRNYG
+165 NYG
-176 NGERLDY
+176 ARL
-183 YTKTWLQ
+183 
-190 EHGYKQDEAN
+190 
-200 QAIKDIQEALTSGDN
+200 
-215 IRGNN
+215 
-220 ILSDILAQEMN
+220 
-231 TSGVANWNNN
+231 
-241 AARVDYFNR
+241 AARQ
-250 VSPAIYA
+250 A
-257 AVGETKVSPYEDY
+257 AG
-270 GRRLSARATES
+270 S

-290 PWRAIPITRTNE
+290 PWRVIPITRTNE

-482 GSIQDGKTYKTKSF
+482 GSIQDDKTYKTKSF

>member
-46 VWDKLAGEQPDS
+46 VWENIANEQDS
-58 KVSTLYRDYANDL
+58 PYTYNMYKTYADDL
-71 RNQANQLA
+71 KYQADQLA
-79 KEGLTPSS
+79 TFGLTPAS
-87 RQGLLEMKSRYS
+87 RQGLNNMRTRYS
-99 TDIIPIEQ
+99 QQIVPIEQ
-107 AYNARAA
+107 GYAA
-114 EAAEQLAGKAK
+114 KVRDIEAQKQAKLKDNTLMFDREAAFTNLDDYVRNPNLSYTAYSGQTLASQTSQMARNLAKELKEYKKGKPIDAYTNTFLTK
-125 GIVYEGNASLS
+125 YNVSSDDVLYAIEHPNDKRSNKALRAIMDAAVNASPIPS
-136 SLDRYLYNPQIRYG
+136 WGDMDTLDRAYQYAG
-150 MADSQEGYKRVYNSA
+150 MGLWDAIGEERVTPIE
-165 KALQGQLRNYG
+165 NYG
-176 NGERLDY
+176 ARL
-183 YTKTWLQ
+183 
-190 EHGYKQDEAN
+190 
-200 QAIKDIQEALTSGDN
+200 
-215 IRGNN
+215 
-220 ILSDILAQEMN
+220 
-231 TSGVANWNNN
+231 
-241 AARVDYFNR
+241 AARQ
-250 VSPAIYA
+250 A
-257 AVGETKVSPYEDY
+257 AG
-270 GRRLSARATES
+270 S

-407 RSTGYAL
+407 RNTGYAL

>member
-1 MARYVITGSKF
+1 MARYVITNSKF

-24 QLAEAAHQAVEDQYN
+24 QLAEVAHQAVEDQYN

-46 VWDKLAGEQPDS
+46 VWENIASEQDS
-58 KVSTLYRDYANDL
+58 PYTYNMYKTYADDL
-71 RNQANQLA
+71 KYQADQLA
-79 KEGLTPSS
+79 TSGLTPAS
-87 RQGLLEMKSRYS
+87 RQGLNNMRTRYS
-99 TDIIPIEQ
+99 QQIVPIEQ
-107 AYNARAA
+107 GYAA
-114 EAAEQLAGKAK
+114 KVRDIEAQKQAKLKDNTLMFDREAAFTNLDDYVRNPNLSYTAYSGQTLASQTSQMARNLAKELKEYKKGKPIDAYTNTFLTK
-125 GIVYEGNASLS
+125 YNVSSDDVLYAIEHPNDKRSNKALRAIMDAAVNASPIPS
-136 SLDRYLYNPQIRYG
+136 WGDMDTLDRAYQYAG
-150 MADSQEGYKRVYNSA
+150 MGLWDAIGEERVTPIE
-165 KALQGQLRNYG
+165 NYG
-176 NGERLDY
+176 ARL
-183 YTKTWLQ
+183 
-190 EHGYKQDEAN
+190 
-200 QAIKDIQEALTSGDN
+200 
-215 IRGNN
+215 
-220 ILSDILAQEMN
+220 
-231 TSGVANWNNN
+231 
-241 AARVDYFNR
+241 AARQ
-250 VSPAIYA
+250 A
-257 AVGETKVSPYEDY
+257 AG
-270 GRRLSARATES
+270 S

-351 APGDVVTQSYMK
+351 APGDIVTQSYMK

>member
-1 MARYVITGSKF
+1 MARYVITNSKF

-24 QLAEAAHQAVEDQYN
+24 QLAEVAHQAVEDQYN

-46 VWDKLAGEQPDS
+46 VWENIANEQDS
-58 KVSTLYRDYANDL
+58 PYTYNMYKTYADDL
-71 RNQANQLA
+71 KYQADQLA
-79 KEGLTPSS
+79 TSGLTPAS
-87 RQGLLEMKSRYS
+87 RQGLNNMRTRYS
-99 TDIIPIEQ
+99 QQIVPIEQ
-107 AYNARAA
+107 GYAA
-114 EAAEQLAGKAK
+114 KVRDIEAQKQAKLKDNTLMFDREAAFTNLDDYVRNPNLSYTAYSGQTLASQTSQMARNLAKELKEYKKGKPIDAYTNTFLTK
-125 GIVYEGNASLS
+125 YNVSSDDVLYAIEHPNDKRSNKALRAIMDAAVNASPIPS
-136 SLDRYLYNPQIRYG
+136 WGDMDTLDRAYQYAG
-150 MADSQEGYKRVYNSA
+150 MGLWDAIGEERVTPIE
-165 KALQGQLRNYG
+165 NYG
-176 NGERLDY
+176 ARL
-183 YTKTWLQ
+183 
-190 EHGYKQDEAN
+190 
-200 QAIKDIQEALTSGDN
+200 
-215 IRGNN
+215 
-220 ILSDILAQEMN
+220 
-231 TSGVANWNNN
+231 
-241 AARVDYFNR
+241 AARQ
-250 VSPAIYA
+250 A
-257 AVGETKVSPYEDY
+257 AG
-270 GRRLSARATES
+270 S

>member
-24 QLAEAAHQAVEDQYN
+24 QLAEVAHQAVEDQYN

-46 VWDKLAGEQPDS
+46 VWENIANEQDS
-58 KVSTLYRDYANDL
+58 PYTYNMYKTYADDL
-71 RNQANQLA
+71 KYQADQLA
-79 KEGLTPSS
+79 TSGLTPAS
-87 RQGLLEMKSRYS
+87 RQGLNNMRTRYS
-99 TDIIPIEQ
+99 QQIVPIEQ
-107 AYNARAA
+107 GYAA
-114 EAAEQLAGKAK
+114 KVRDIEAQKQAKLKDNTLMFDREAAFTNLDDYVRNPNLSYTAYSGQTLASQTSQMARNLAKELKEYKKGKPIDAYTNTFLTK
-125 GIVYEGNASLS
+125 YNVSSDDVLYAIEHPNDKRSNKALRAIMDAAVNASPIPS
-136 SLDRYLYNPQIRYG
+136 WGDVDTLDRAYQYAG
-150 MADSQEGYKRVYNSA
+150 MGLWDAIGEERVTPIE
-165 KALQGQLRNYG
+165 NYG
-176 NGERLDY
+176 ARL
-183 YTKTWLQ
+183 
-190 EHGYKQDEAN
+190 
-200 QAIKDIQEALTSGDN
+200 
-215 IRGNN
+215 
-220 ILSDILAQEMN
+220 
-231 TSGVANWNNN
+231 
-241 AARVDYFNR
+241 AARQ
-250 VSPAIYA
+250 
-257 AVGETKVSPYEDY
+257 
-270 GRRLSARATES
+270 ATGS

-326 ALDVQKTYYPGVK
+326 ALDVQKTYYPGVI

-351 APGDVVTQSYMK
+351 APGDVVTQPYMK

-482 GSIQDGKTYKTKSF
+482 GSIQDDKTYKTKSF

>member
-46 VWDKLAGEQPDS
+46 VWENIANEQDS
-58 KVSTLYRDYANDL
+58 PYTYNMYKTYADDL
-71 RNQANQLA
+71 KYQADQLA
-79 KEGLTPSS
+79 TSGLTPAS
-87 RQGLLEMKSRYS
+87 RQGLNNMRTRYS
-99 TDIIPIEQ
+99 QQIVPIEQ
-107 AYNARAA
+107 GYAA
-114 EAAEQLAGKAK
+114 KVRDIEAQKQAKLKDNTLMFDREAAFTNLDDYVRNPNLSYTAYSGQTLASQTSQMARNLAKELKEYKKGKPIDAYTNTFLTK
-125 GIVYEGNASLS
+125 YNVSSDDVLYAIEHPNDKRSNKALRAIMDAAVNASPIPS
-136 SLDRYLYNPQIRYG
+136 WGDMDTLDRAYQYAG
-150 MADSQEGYKRVYNSA
+150 MGLWDAIGEERVTPIE
-165 KALQGQLRNYG
+165 NYG
-176 NGERLDY
+176 ARL
-183 YTKTWLQ
+183 
-190 EHGYKQDEAN
+190 
-200 QAIKDIQEALTSGDN
+200 
-215 IRGNN
+215 
-220 ILSDILAQEMN
+220 
-231 TSGVANWNNN
+231 
-241 AARVDYFNR
+241 AARQ
-250 VSPAIYA
+250 A
-257 AVGETKVSPYEDY
+257 AG
-270 GRRLSARATES
+270 S

-302 QIRNTTQMKS
+302 QIRNTAQMKS

-371 YGINVNFNI
+371 YGINVNFSI

-393 AAEELESRIRKSAI
+393 AAEELEYRIRKSAI
-407 RSTGYAL
+407 RSIGYVL
-414 TNTNFDLGSRILAE
+414 TNTNFDLGSRILTE

-482 GSIQDGKTYKTKSF
+482 GSIQDDKTYKTKSF
-496 LLDPEVIAGESI
+496 LLDPEVIAGKSI

>member
-24 QLAEAAHQAVEDQYN
+24 QLAEVAHQAVEDQYN

-46 VWDKLAGEQPDS
+46 VWENIANEQDS
-58 KVSTLYRDYANDL
+58 PYTYNMYKTYADDL
-71 RNQANQLA
+71 KYQADQLA
-79 KEGLTPSS
+79 TSGLTPAS
-87 RQGLLEMKSRYS
+87 RQGLNNMRTRYS
-99 TDIIPIEQ
+99 QQIVPIEQ
-107 AYNARAA
+107 GYAA
-114 EAAEQLAGKAK
+114 KVRDIEAQKQAKLKDNTLMFDREAAFTNLDDYVRNPNLSYTAYSGQTLASQTSQMARNLAKELKEYKKGKPIDAYTNTFLTK
-125 GIVYEGNASLS
+125 YNVSSDDVLYAIEHPNDKRSNKALRAIMDAAVNASPIPS
-136 SLDRYLYNPQIRYG
+136 WGDVDTLDRAYQYAG
-150 MADSQEGYKRVYNSA
+150 MGLWDAIGEERVTPIE
-165 KALQGQLRNYG
+165 NYG
-176 NGERLDY
+176 ARL
-183 YTKTWLQ
+183 
-190 EHGYKQDEAN
+190 
-200 QAIKDIQEALTSGDN
+200 
-215 IRGNN
+215 
-220 ILSDILAQEMN
+220 
-231 TSGVANWNNN
+231 
-241 AARVDYFNR
+241 AARQ
-250 VSPAIYA
+250 A
-257 AVGETKVSPYEDY
+257 AG
-270 GRRLSARATES
+270 S

-482 GSIQDGKTYKTKSF
+482 GSIQDDKTYKTKSF

>member
-46 VWDKLAGEQPDS
+46 VWENIANEQNSPYTYNMY
-58 KVSTLYRDYANDL
+58 KTYADDL
-71 RNQANQLA
+71 KYQADQLA
-79 KEGLTPSS
+79 TSGLTPAS
-87 RQGLLEMKSRYS
+87 RQGLNNMRTKYS
-99 TDIIPIEQ
+99 QQIVPIEQ
-107 AYNARAA
+107 GYAA
-114 EAAEQLAGKAK
+114 KVRDIEAQKQAKLKDNTLMFDREAAFTNLDDYVRNPNLSYTAYSGQTLASQTSQMARNLAKELKEYKKGKPIDAYTNTFLTK
-125 GIVYEGNASLS
+125 YNVSSDDVLYAIEHPNDKRSNKALRAIMDAAVNASPIPS
-136 SLDRYLYNPQIRYG
+136 WGDMDTLDRAYQYAG
-150 MADSQEGYKRVYNSA
+150 MGLWDAIGEEKVTPIE
-165 KALQGQLRNYG
+165 NYG
-176 NGERLDY
+176 ARL
-183 YTKTWLQ
+183 
-190 EHGYKQDEAN
+190 
-200 QAIKDIQEALTSGDN
+200 
-215 IRGNN
+215 
-220 ILSDILAQEMN
+220 
-231 TSGVANWNNN
+231 
-241 AARVDYFNR
+241 AAR
-250 VSPAIYA
+250 
-257 AVGETKVSPYEDY
+257 
-270 GRRLSARATES
+270 S

-482 GSIQDGKTYKTKSF
+482 GGIQDGKTYKTKSF

-508 NVGGRIYNRY
+508 NVGGKIYNRY

-524 INESIENNDVEAA
+524 INESIENNDIEAA

>member
-1 MARYVITGSKF
+1 MARYVITNSKF

-24 QLAEAAHQAVEDQYN
+24 QLAEVAHQAVEDQYN

-46 VWDKLAGEQPDS
+46 VWENIANEQDS
-58 KVSTLYRDYANDL
+58 PYTYNMYKTYADDL
-71 RNQANQLA
+71 KYQADQLA
-79 KEGLTPSS
+79 TSGLTPAS
-87 RQGLLEMKSRYS
+87 RQGLNNMRTRYS
-99 TDIIPIEQ
+99 QQIVPIEQ
-107 AYNARAA
+107 GYAA
-114 EAAEQLAGKAK
+114 KVRDIEAQKQAKLKDNTLMFDREAAFTNLDDYVRNPNLSYTAYSGQTLASQTSQMARNLAKELKEYKKGKPIDAYTNTFLTK
-125 GIVYEGNASLS
+125 YNVSSDDVLYAIEHPNDKRSNKALRAIMDAAVNASPIPS
-136 SLDRYLYNPQIRYG
+136 WGDMDTLDRAYQYAG
-150 MADSQEGYKRVYNSA
+150 MGLWDAIGEERVTPIE
-165 KALQGQLRNYG
+165 NYG
-176 NGERLDY
+176 ARL
-183 YTKTWLQ
+183 
-190 EHGYKQDEAN
+190 
-200 QAIKDIQEALTSGDN
+200 
-215 IRGNN
+215 
-220 ILSDILAQEMN
+220 
-231 TSGVANWNNN
+231 
-241 AARVDYFNR
+241 AARQ
-250 VSPAIYA
+250 A
-257 AVGETKVSPYEDY
+257 AG
-270 GRRLSARATES
+270 S

-351 APGDVVTQSYMK
+351 APGDIVTQSYMK

-482 GSIQDGKTYKTKSF
+482 GSIQDDKTYKTKSF

>member
-1 MARYVITGSKF
+1 MFDREAAFTNLDDYVRNPNLSYTAYSGQTLASQTSQMAR
-12 KPFSYAELIQPI
+12 
-24 QLAEAAHQAVEDQYN
+24 N
-39 ELSTKAN
+39 
-46 VWDKLAGEQPDS
+46 
-58 KVSTLYRDYANDL
+58 
-71 RNQANQLA
+71 LA
-79 KEGLTPSS
+79 KELKEYKKGKPIDAYTNTFLTKDNVSSDDVLYAIEHPNDKRSNKALRAIMDAAVNASPIPSWGDMDTLDRAYQYAGMGLWDAIGEERVT
-87 RQGLLEMKSRYS
+87 
-99 TDIIPIEQ
+99 PIE
-107 AYNARAA
+107 
-114 EAAEQLAGKAK
+114 
-125 GIVYEGNASLS
+125 
-136 SLDRYLYNPQIRYG
+136 
-150 MADSQEGYKRVYNSA
+150 
-165 KALQGQLRNYG
+165 NYG
-176 NGERLDY
+176 ARL
-183 YTKTWLQ
+183 
-190 EHGYKQDEAN
+190 
-200 QAIKDIQEALTSGDN
+200 
-215 IRGNN
+215 
-220 ILSDILAQEMN
+220 
-231 TSGVANWNNN
+231 
-241 AARVDYFNR
+241 AARQ
-250 VSPAIYA
+250 A
-257 AVGETKVSPYEDY
+257 A
-270 GRRLSARATES
+270 RS

-351 APGDVVTQSYMK
+351 APGDVVTQPYMK

-371 YGINVNFNI
+371 YGINGNFNI

-482 GSIQDGKTYKTKSF
+482 GSIQDGNTYKTKSF

-508 NVGGRIYNRY
+508 NVGGKIYNRY

-524 INESIENNDVEAA
+524 INESIENNDIEAA

>member
-1 MARYVITGSKF
+1 MARYVITNSKF

-24 QLAEAAHQAVEDQYN
+24 QLAEVAHQAVEDQYN

-46 VWDKLAGEQPDS
+46 VWENIANEQDS
-58 KVSTLYRDYANDL
+58 PYTYNMYRTYADDL
-71 RNQANQLA
+71 KYQADQLA
-79 KEGLTPSS
+79 TSGLTPAS
-87 RQGLLEMKSRYS
+87 RQGLNNMRTRYS
-99 TDIIPIEQ
+99 QQIVPIEQ
-107 AYNARAA
+107 GYAA
-114 EAAEQLAGKAK
+114 KVRDIEAQKQAKLKDNTLMFDREAAFTNLDDYVRNPNLSYTAYSGQTLASQTSQMARNLAKELKEYKKGKPIDAYTNTFLTK
-125 GIVYEGNASLS
+125 YNVSSDDVLYAIEHPNDKRSNKALRAIMDAAVNASPIPS
-136 SLDRYLYNPQIRYG
+136 WGDMDTLDRAYQYAG
-150 MADSQEGYKRVYNSA
+150 MGLWDAIGEERVTPIE
-165 KALQGQLRNYG
+165 NYG
-176 NGERLDY
+176 ARL
-183 YTKTWLQ
+183 
-190 EHGYKQDEAN
+190 
-200 QAIKDIQEALTSGDN
+200 
-215 IRGNN
+215 
-220 ILSDILAQEMN
+220 
-231 TSGVANWNNN
+231 
-241 AARVDYFNR
+241 AARQ
-250 VSPAIYA
+250 A
-257 AVGETKVSPYEDY
+257 AG
-270 GRRLSARATES
+270 S

-351 APGDVVTQSYMK
+351 APGDVVTQPYMK

-482 GSIQDGKTYKTKSF
+482 GSIQDDKTYKTKSF

-537 TAISTR
+537 TAISIR

>member
-24 QLAEAAHQAVEDQYN
+24 QLAEVAHQAVEDQYN

-46 VWDKLAGEQPDS
+46 VWENIANEQDS
-58 KVSTLYRDYANDL
+58 PYTYNMYKTYADDL
-71 RNQANQLA
+71 KYQADQLA
-79 KEGLTPSS
+79 TSGLTPAS
-87 RQGLLEMKSRYS
+87 RQGLNNMRTRYS
-99 TDIIPIEQ
+99 QQIVPIEQ
-107 AYNARAA
+107 GYAA
-114 EAAEQLAGKAK
+114 KVRDIEAQKQAKLKDNTLMFDREAAFTNLDDYVRNPNLSYTAYSGQTLASQTSQMARNLAKELKEYKKGKPIDAYTNTFLTK
-125 GIVYEGNASLS
+125 YNVSSDDVLYAIEHPNDKRSNKALRAIMDAAVNASPIPS
-136 SLDRYLYNPQIRYG
+136 WGDMDTLDRAYQYAG
-150 MADSQEGYKRVYNSA
+150 MGLWDAIGEERVTPIE
-165 KALQGQLRNYG
+165 NYG
-176 NGERLDY
+176 ARL
-183 YTKTWLQ
+183 
-190 EHGYKQDEAN
+190 
-200 QAIKDIQEALTSGDN
+200 
-215 IRGNN
+215 
-220 ILSDILAQEMN
+220 
-231 TSGVANWNNN
+231 
-241 AARVDYFNR
+241 AARQ
-250 VSPAIYA
+250 A
-257 AVGETKVSPYEDY
+257 AG
-270 GRRLSARATES
+270 S

>member
-24 QLAEAAHQAVEDQYN
+24 QLAEATHQAVEDQYN

-46 VWDKLAGEQPDS
+46 VWENIANEQDS
-58 KVSTLYRDYANDL
+58 PYTYNMYKTYADDL
-71 RNQANQLA
+71 KYQADQLA
-79 KEGLTPSS
+79 TSGLTPAS
-87 RQGLLEMKSRYS
+87 RQGLNNMRTRYS
-99 TDIIPIEQ
+99 QQIVPIEQ
-107 AYNARAA
+107 GYAA
-114 EAAEQLAGKAK
+114 KVRDIEAQKQAKLKDNTLMFDREAAFTNLDDYVRNPNLSYTAYSGQTLASQTSQMARNLAKELKEYKKGKPIDAYTNTFLTK
-125 GIVYEGNASLS
+125 YNVSSDDVLYAIEHPNDKRSNKALRAIMDAAVNASPIPS
-136 SLDRYLYNPQIRYG
+136 WGDMDTLDRAYQYAG
-150 MADSQEGYKRVYNSA
+150 MGLWDAIGEERVTPIE
-165 KALQGQLRNYG
+165 NYG
-176 NGERLDY
+176 ARL
-183 YTKTWLQ
+183 
-190 EHGYKQDEAN
+190 
-200 QAIKDIQEALTSGDN
+200 
-215 IRGNN
+215 
-220 ILSDILAQEMN
+220 
-231 TSGVANWNNN
+231 
-241 AARVDYFNR
+241 AARQ
-250 VSPAIYA
+250 A
-257 AVGETKVSPYEDY
+257 AG
-270 GRRLSARATES
+270 S

-380 GDNGNNSTEGLIK
+380 GDNGNNSAEGLIK